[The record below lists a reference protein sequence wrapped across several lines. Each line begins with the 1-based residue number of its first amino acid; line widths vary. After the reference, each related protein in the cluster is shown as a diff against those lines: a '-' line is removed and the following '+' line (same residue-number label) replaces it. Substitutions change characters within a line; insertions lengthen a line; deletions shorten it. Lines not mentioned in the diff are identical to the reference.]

1 MGKLGVQGFDSRTFM
16 VCRGWQYR
24 RYASIQAGISLGLWD
39 CLTLWTLVASGVTPY
54 NKSVFILPGQDQ
66 PRPPF
71 PGKTKNTHA
80 LFTQTQAAVQNQV
93 HARPSQQKRKTWWNP
108 VIRVQKIRVC
118 VLKHEHV
125 QSQDWFCWSAPVLSP
140 LNHYIKTD
148 RLRCIYGEGWETE
161 YLQNSD
167 NDFAH
172 EVSYNE
178 PIFRLVLWLW
188 WVLKHCFKILYFE
201 LY

>member
-16 VCRGWQYR
+16 VCWGWQYR
-24 RYASIQAGISLGLWD
+24 RYASIQAGISLGLWV

-93 HARPSQQKRKTWWNP
+93 HARPSQQKRRRWWKSSYQSPKNQSNACAKTCP
-108 VIRVQKIRVC
+108 VAGLIL
-118 VLKHEHV
+118 LKCNGYFH
-125 QSQDWFCWSAPVLSP
+125 
-140 LNHYIKTD
+140 HYIITFKTD
-148 RLRCIYGEGWETE
+148 RFWDAFTAKAGRQNIYKIVTMI
-161 YLQNSD
+161 LPMKC
-167 NDFAH
+167 
-172 EVSYNE
+172 
-178 PIFRLVLWLW
+178 PIMSQSLD
-188 WVLKHCFKILYFE
+188 
-201 LY
+201 